1 MPPTRQEAE
10 RAFHDR
16 QAEARARDL
25 AVRGY
30 RFDED
35 EYLDHAPWIRPALA
49 QLGEAAGKRVL
60 DLGCGHGMAGVV
72 LAQRGAAVT
81 ALDLSLGYVR
91 EAHER
96 AQANDV
102 RVHFVQA
109 AGERLPFADE
119 SFNGVWGNAILHHLE
134 PRRAAAELYRV
145 LRPGGVAVFC
155 EPWGEN
161 ALLRLARRYLRY
173 PEKGRTPD
181 ETPLRAS
188 DIAVLKETFD
198 DITVEGYHLLGM
210 LSRLGGP
217 ARRQPWL
224 ERWDRVMLE
233 RWPGLARWCRYVV
246 VRLGKSP

>member
-1 MPPTRQEAE
+1 MPPTRQETE
-10 RAFHDR
+10 QAFHDR

-35 EYLDHAPWIRPALA
+35 EYLDHVPWIRPALA
-49 QLGEAAGKRVL
+49 QLGNVAGKRVL

-72 LAQRGAAVT
+72 LAQRGARVT
-81 ALDLSLGYVR
+81 ALDLSLGYLR
-91 EAHER
+91 EARQR
-96 AQANDV
+96 AEANGV
-102 RVHFVQA
+102 RAHFVQA
-109 AGERLPFADE
+109 AGERLPFADK
-119 SFNGVWGNAILHHLE
+119 SFDGIWGSAILHHLE
-134 PRRAAAELYRV
+134 PRRAAAELDRV
-145 LRPGGVAVFC
+145 LSPAGVAVFC

-161 ALLRLARRYLRY
+161 PLLRLARSYLRY

-188 DIAVLKETFD
+188 DIAALKETFR
-198 DITVEGYHLLGM
+198 DITVQGHQLLGM

-217 ARRQPWL
+217 ARRQPRL
-224 ERWDRVMLE
+224 ERWDRAMLR

-246 VRLGKSP
+246 VRLGK